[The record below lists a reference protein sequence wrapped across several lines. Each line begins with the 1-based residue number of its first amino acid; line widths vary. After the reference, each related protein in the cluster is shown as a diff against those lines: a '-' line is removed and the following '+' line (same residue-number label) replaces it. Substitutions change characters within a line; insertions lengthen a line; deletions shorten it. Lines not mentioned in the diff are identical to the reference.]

1 MTKCL
6 LAGCLAWGVLA
17 GCVEEPNYGSTAGMT
32 FEEFKARTYR
42 EPGSGLYV
50 LDWDTP
56 VSGDAALYEVWE
68 ATVQGT
74 LAVLNI
80 NGQDI
85 VWSASQRKNLTY
97 CVSDAFGSKKST
109 VIAALAAASDS
120 GWEMMADVNYIYVPA
135 QDANCNASNNNV
147 MFDVNP
153 VNSSGEYLARSFFP
167 NSPRNE
173 RNVLIDNA
181 ALLPGGTGAAPLS
194 NVLAHELGHTL
205 GFRHEHIRPEANATQ
220 CAEDDDFRGLT
231 AYDSASVMHYPQCN
245 GTSQDLS
252 FSSLDQQG
260 VVAMYGPPSGGG
272 GSPMTQIN
280 APIDGA
286 IVGPTFSVETS
297 IIDSDVVSA
306 ELYIDGDLVDT
317 LTTAPY
323 TFEVANLA
331 IGSHE
336 LEVVARDGTGQTTSR
351 TVSITVTANGGNGG
365 SPGDEN
371 GLGDQVSGGCNTGR
385 GQTGSLALFAL
396 AGLVATRRRRRSA

>member
-1 MTKCL
+1 M
-6 LAGCLAWGVLA
+6 LA
-17 GCVEEPNYGSTAGMT
+17 GCVEEPNYGSTAGLT

-56 VSGDAALYEVWE
+56 VSGDAALYQIWE

-97 CVSDAFGSKKST
+97 CISDSFGANKSA
-109 VIAALAAASDS
+109 VIAALATASDG

-153 VNSSGEYLARSFFP
+153 VSSNGEYLARSFFP

-173 RNVLIDNA
+173 RNLLIDYA
-181 ALLPGGTGAAPLS
+181 ALQPGGTGAAPLS

-220 CAEDDDFRGLT
+220 CAEDNDFRGLT

-252 FSSLDQQG
+252 FTSLDQQG
-260 VVAMYGPPSGGG
+260 VVAMYGAPSGGG

-286 IVGPTFSVETS
+286 TVGPSFSVETS
-297 IIDSDVVSA
+297 IIDTNVVSA
-306 ELYIDGDLVDT
+306 KLYIDGDLVDT

-331 IGSHE
+331 IGTHE
-336 LEVVARDGTGQTTSR
+336 LEVVATNGTGQTTSR
-351 TVSITVTANGGNGG
+351 TVSITVSANGGSGG
-365 SPGDEN
+365 SPGEEN
-371 GLGDQVSGGCNTGR
+371 GLGDQVSGGCSTGH
-385 GQTGSLALFAL
+385 GQTGSLALLAL
-396 AGLVATRRRRRSA
+396 AGLVATRRRSAKLGPT